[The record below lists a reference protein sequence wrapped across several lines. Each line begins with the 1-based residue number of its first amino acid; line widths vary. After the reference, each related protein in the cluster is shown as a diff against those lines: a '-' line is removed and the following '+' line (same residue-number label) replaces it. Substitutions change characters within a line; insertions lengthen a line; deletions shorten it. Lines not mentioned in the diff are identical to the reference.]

1 MQMESLISHVRYA
14 TRQYRQSPVFTATAV
29 LTLALGIGG
38 TTAIFSLMHGIMLR
52 SLPVAD
58 PASLYRIGEGTEC
71 CMEGGPQ
78 DKWGMYSYPLFE
90 RFQQNLPEFDEVAAF
105 QAGPNDMSVRRDVE
119 QVSAA
124 RNTEYVTGNYFR
136 TFGIRPFAGRLLSPE
151 DDQPSATPVAVL
163 SYRTWQMQYGAD
175 TSVLGSTF
183 VIEGHPFTVIGITPP
198 GFYGE
203 TLRANPPDLW
213 IPLQQ
218 EPLINGPG
226 TLLHQPITAW
236 LRVIGRAKPGANL
249 QPVGPRLTTMLRQ
262 WLKTDAGYPANWA
275 SAIEQ
280 SLPNQ
285 TIRIV
290 SAGSGVAVMK
300 EDYGRS
306 LQILLAV
313 CGLVLLIACANVA
326 NLLLARAAA
335 RRSQTAVRLAI
346 GASRRQVISQALAES
361 ISLSLLGGVAGLV
374 VAIGATR
381 LLIHIAFRNATMM
394 PVSIVPSLPVL
405 AFAIG
410 LSLFTGVLFGTAPAW
425 FATRTQPIE
434 ALRGA
439 GRSTGGQGSLTRK
452 ALLIA
457 QATLSVVLVAGAMML
472 ARSLGNLEH
481 QDLGYERENR
491 IVVAMNP
498 PPLNYAPER
507 LNALYRQLEIRLR
520 QMPGIE
526 NVGLAL
532 YNPLTDN
539 WGELIMVQGRENS
552 EFSENGSASWNRV
565 SASYLQALGQKVVR
579 GRGFSESDN
588 ENSEEVVVVNETF
601 AKRYYP
607 NEDPLDKHFG
617 LDLPKYSGKFRIV
630 GVINDSKFTNPR
642 REARAMFF
650 ASLPQWAK
658 YDEEIMQKLDR
669 RTHYISGIL
678 LVTHTPTGVLEPQLR
693 KAIAEVDSN
702 LTVNNVRS
710 LSDQIALTF
719 DQERAVASLAGLFGI
734 VALLLA
740 AVGLYGVTAYT
751 VAQKTKEIGVRMAL
765 GADRERIVRFVLTGA
780 FRNVAFGLLLGILL
794 AIGAGRL
801 MSSQLYG
808 VKSWDIPA
816 LGAAAVALGV
826 CAFFA
831 TVIPAF
837 RAAAIEPMKVLRAE

>member
-1 MQMESLISHVRYA
+1 
-14 TRQYRQSPVFTATAV
+14 
-29 LTLALGIGG
+29 
-38 TTAIFSLMHGIMLR
+38 
-52 SLPVAD
+52 
-58 PASLYRIGEGTEC
+58 
-71 CMEGGPQ
+71 
-78 DKWGMYSYPLFE
+78 
-90 RFQQNLPEFDEVAAF
+90 
-105 QAGPNDMSVRRDVE
+105 MSA
-119 QVSAA
+119 Q
-124 RNTEYVTGNYFR
+124 
-136 TFGIRPFAGRLLSPE
+136 

-175 TSVLGSTF
+175 PSVLGSTF
-183 VIEGHPFTVIGITPP
+183 FVEGHPFTVIGITPP

-213 IPLQQ
+213 IPLQH
-218 EPLINGPG
+218 EPLINGPSS
-226 TLLHQPITAW
+226 LLHQPITAW

-249 QPVGPRLTTMLRQ
+249 QPVGPRLTTLLRQ
-262 WLKTDAGYPANWA
+262 WMKNDAGYPPNWA

-285 TIRIV
+285 TITVV

-313 CGLVLLIACANVA
+313 CGMVLLIACANVA

-346 GASRRQVISQALAES
+346 GASRKQVISQALAES
-361 ISLSLLGGVAGLV
+361 VLLSLLGGVAGLA

-405 AFAIG
+405 GFAIG
-410 LSLFTGVLFGTAPAW
+410 LSLLTGVLFGTAPAW
-425 FATRTQPIE
+425 LSTHTQPIE

-439 GRSTGGQGSLTRK
+439 GRSTRNQGTFTRK

-457 QATLSVVLVAGAMML
+457 QATISVVLVAGAIML

-491 IVVAMNP
+491 VLVAMNP

-507 LNALYRQLEIRLR
+507 LNAMYRQIETRLR
-520 QMPGIE
+520 QMPGVE
-526 NVGLAL
+526 NAGIAL

-552 EFSENGSASWNRV
+552 QFNDNGSASWNRV
-565 SASYLQALGQKVVR
+565 SASYLPALGQRVVR
-579 GRGFSESDN
+579 GRALSEADN
-588 ENSEEVVVVNETF
+588 ENSEQVVVVNETF
-601 AKRYYP
+601 AKRFYP
-607 NEDPLDKHFG
+607 NEDVLDKHFG
-617 LDLPKYSGKFRIV
+617 LDLPKYSDRFRIV
-630 GVINDSKFTNPR
+630 GVVNDSKFSSPR

-650 ASLPQWAK
+650 APLAQWTK

-678 LVTHTPTGVLEPQLR
+678 LVTGTPPGILEPQVR

-710 LSDQIALTF
+710 LPEQVALTF

-751 VAQKTKEIGVRMAL
+751 VAQRTNEIGVRMAL
-765 GADRERIVRFVLTGA
+765 GADRERIVRFVLGGA
-780 FRNVAFGLLLGILL
+780 FRRVAIGLLLGIPL

-801 MSSQLYG
+801 MASQLYG
-808 VKSWDIPA
+808 VKAWDLPA
-816 LGAAAVALGV
+816 LAAAAGALGL

-837 RAAAIEPMKVLRAE
+837 RAAAIQPMNVLRAD

>member
-1 MQMESLISHVRYA
+1 MDSLIAYLRYA
-14 TRQYRQSPVFTATAV
+14 ARQFRHSPVFTTTAV

-38 TTAIFSLMHGIMLR
+38 TTAIFSLMHAIMLR

-58 PASLYRIGEGTEC
+58 PASLYRIGEGNEC

-78 DKWGMYSYPLFE
+78 DSWGMYSYPLVE
-90 RFQQNLPEFDEVAAF
+90 RLRQNLPEFEEVAAF
-105 QAGPNDMSVRRDVE
+105 QAGPNDMSVRRQSE

-124 RNTEYVTGNYFR
+124 RNTEYVTGNYFSI
-136 TFGIRPFAGRLLSPE
+136 FGIKSFAGRLMSAE
-151 DDQPSATPVAVL
+151 DDTPSATPVAVL

-175 TSVLGSTF
+175 PSVLGSTF
-183 VIEGHPFTVIGITPP
+183 FIEGHPFTVIGITPP

-213 IPLQQ
+213 IPLQH
-218 EPLINGPG
+218 EPLINGPS
-226 TLLHQPITAW
+226 TLLQQPITAW

-249 QPVGPRLTTMLRQ
+249 QPVGPRLTTLLRQ
-262 WLKTDAGYPANWA
+262 WMKTDAGYPANWL

-285 TIRIV
+285 TITVV

-313 CGLVLLIACANVA
+313 CGMVLLIACANVA

-346 GASRRQVISQALAES
+346 GASRKQVISQALAES
-361 ISLSLLGGVAGLV
+361 VLLSLLGGVAGLA

-394 PVSIVPSLPVL
+394 PVSIMPSLPVL
-405 AFAIG
+405 GFAIG
-410 LSLFTGVLFGTAPAW
+410 LSLLTGVLFGTAPAW
-425 FATRTQPIE
+425 FSTHTQPIE

-439 GRSTGGQGSLTRK
+439 GRSTGNQGTFTRK

-457 QATLSVVLVAGAMML
+457 QATISVVLVAGSIML

-481 QDLGYERENR
+481 QNLGYERENR
-491 IVVAMNP
+491 ILVAMNP

-507 LNALYRQLEIRLR
+507 LNAMYRQLETRLR

-526 NVGLAL
+526 NAGMAL

-552 EFSENGSASWNRV
+552 QFNENGGASWNRV
-565 SASYLQALGQKVVR
+565 SAGYLQALGQKVVR
-579 GRGFSESDN
+579 GRGLSEADN
-588 ENSEEVVVVNETF
+588 ENGELVVVVNETF
-601 AKRYYP
+601 AKRFYP
-607 NEDPLDKHFG
+607 NEDVLDKHFG

-630 GVINDSKFTNPR
+630 GVVNDSKFSSPR

-650 ASLPQWAK
+650 APLTQWTK

-678 LVTHTPTGVLEPQLR
+678 LVTRTPPGILEPQVR
-693 KAIAEVDSN
+693 RAIAEVDSN

-710 LSDQIALTF
+710 LPEQIALTF

-751 VAQKTKEIGVRMAL
+751 VAQRTNEIGVRMAL
-765 GADRERIVRFVLTGA
+765 GADRERIVRFVLGGA
-780 FRNVAFGLLLGILL
+780 FRRVAIGLLLGIPL

-801 MSSQLYG
+801 MASQLYG
-808 VKSWDIPA
+808 VKAWDLPA
-816 LGAAAVALGV
+816 LAAAAGALGM

-837 RAAAIEPMKVLRAE
+837 RAAAIQPMNVLRAD

>member
-1 MQMESLISHVRYA
+1 MDSLIAYLRYA
-14 TRQYRQSPVFTATAV
+14 ARQFRHSPVFTTTAV

-38 TTAIFSLMHGIMLR
+38 TTAIFSLMHAIMLR

-58 PASLYRIGEGTEC
+58 PASLYRIGEGNEC

-78 DKWGMYSYPLFE
+78 DRWGMYSYPLFE
-90 RFQQNLPEFDEVAAF
+90 RLQQDLPEFEEVAAF
-105 QAGPNDMSVRRDVE
+105 QAGPNDMSVRRQSE

-124 RNTEYVTGNYFR
+124 RNTEYVTGNYFS
-136 TFGIRPFAGRLLSPE
+136 TFGMKSFAGRLMSAE

-175 TSVLGSTF
+175 PSVLGSTF
-183 VIEGHPFTVIGITPP
+183 FIEGHPFTVIGITPP

-213 IPLQQ
+213 IPLQH
-218 EPLINGPG
+218 EPLINGPS

-236 LRVIGRAKPGANL
+236 LRVIARAKPGANL
-249 QPVGPRLTTMLRQ
+249 HPVGPRLTTLLRQ
-262 WLKTDAGYPANWA
+262 WMKSDAGYPANWA

-285 TIRIV
+285 SITVV

-346 GASRRQVISQALAES
+346 GASRKQVISQAFAES
-361 ISLSLLGGVAGLV
+361 VLLSVLGGVAGLA

-405 AFAIG
+405 GFAIG
-410 LSLFTGVLFGTAPAW
+410 LSLFTGALFGTAPAW
-425 FATRTQPIE
+425 FSTHTQPIE

-439 GRSTGGQGSLTRK
+439 GRSTGNQGSFTRK

-457 QATLSVVLVAGAMML
+457 QATISVVLVAGAIML

-491 IVVAMNP
+491 ILVAMNP

-507 LNALYRQLEIRLR
+507 LNAMYRQLETRLR

-526 NVGLAL
+526 NAGMAL

-552 EFSENGSASWNRV
+552 QFNENGGASWNRV
-565 SASYLQALGQKVVR
+565 SASYLPALGQRVVR
-579 GRGFSESDN
+579 GRALSEADN
-588 ENSEEVVVVNETF
+588 ESSEQVVVVNETF
-601 AKRYYP
+601 AKRFYP
-607 NEDPLDKHFG
+607 NEEPLDKHFG
-617 LDLPKYSGKFRIV
+617 LDLPKYSGRFRIV
-630 GVINDSKFTNPR
+630 GVVNDSKFSSPR

-650 ASLPQWAK
+650 APLVQWTK

-678 LVTHTPTGVLEPQLR
+678 LVTRTPPGILEPQVR

-702 LTVNNVRS
+702 LTVNSVRS
-710 LSDQIALTF
+710 LPEQVALTF

-751 VAQKTKEIGVRMAL
+751 VAQRTNEIGVRMAL
-765 GADRERIVRFVLTGA
+765 GADRERIVRLVLGSA
-780 FRNVAFGLLLGILL
+780 FRRVAIGLLLGMPL

-801 MSSQLYG
+801 MASQLYG
-808 VKSWDIPA
+808 VKAWDVPA
-816 LGAAAVALGV
+816 LAAAAGALGL

-831 TVIPAF
+831 TVIPAI
-837 RAAAIEPMKVLRAE
+837 RAATIQPMNVLRAD

>member
-1 MQMESLISHVRYA
+1 MDSLIAYLRYA
-14 TRQYRQSPVFTATAV
+14 ARQFRHSPVFTTTAV

-38 TTAIFSLMHGIMLR
+38 TTAIFSLMHAIMLR

-58 PASLYRIGEGTEC
+58 PASLYRIGEGNEC

-78 DKWGMYSYPLFE
+78 DSWGMYSYPLVE
-90 RFQQNLPEFDEVAAF
+90 RLRQNLPEFEEVAAF
-105 QAGPNDMSVRRDVE
+105 QAGPNDMSVRRQSE

-124 RNTEYVTGNYFR
+124 RNTEYVTGNYFSI
-136 TFGIRPFAGRLLSPE
+136 FGIKSFAGRLMSAE
-151 DDQPSATPVAVL
+151 DDTPSATPVAVL

-175 TSVLGSTF
+175 PSVLGSTF
-183 VIEGHPFTVIGITPP
+183 FIEGHPFTVIGITPP

-213 IPLQQ
+213 IPLQH
-218 EPLINGPG
+218 EPLINGPS
-226 TLLHQPITAW
+226 TLLQQPITAW

-249 QPVGPRLTTMLRQ
+249 QPVGPRLTTLLRQ
-262 WLKTDAGYPANWA
+262 WMKTDAGYPANWL

-285 TIRIV
+285 TITVV

-313 CGLVLLIACANVA
+313 CGMVLLIACANVA

-346 GASRRQVISQALAES
+346 GASHKQVISQALAES
-361 ISLSLLGGVAGLV
+361 VLLSLLGGVAGLA

-394 PVSIVPSLPVL
+394 PVSIMPSLPVL
-405 AFAIG
+405 GFAIG
-410 LSLFTGVLFGTAPAW
+410 LSLLTGVLFGTAPAW
-425 FATRTQPIE
+425 FSTHTQPIE

-439 GRSTGGQGSLTRK
+439 GRSTGNQGTFTRK

-457 QATLSVVLVAGAMML
+457 QATISVVLVAGSIML

-481 QDLGYERENR
+481 QNLGYERENR
-491 IVVAMNP
+491 ILVAMNP

-507 LNALYRQLEIRLR
+507 LNAMYRQLETRLR

-526 NVGLAL
+526 NAGMAL

-552 EFSENGSASWNRV
+552 QFNENGGASWNRV
-565 SASYLQALGQKVVR
+565 SAGYLQALGQKVVR
-579 GRGFSESDN
+579 GRGLSEADN
-588 ENSEEVVVVNETF
+588 ENGELVVVVNETF
-601 AKRYYP
+601 AKRFYP
-607 NEDPLDKHFG
+607 NEDVLDKHFG

-630 GVINDSKFTNPR
+630 GVVNDSKFSSPR

-650 ASLPQWAK
+650 APLTQWTK

-678 LVTHTPTGVLEPQLR
+678 LVTRTPPGILEPQVR
-693 KAIAEVDSN
+693 RAIAEVDSN

-710 LSDQIALTF
+710 LPEQIALTF

-751 VAQKTKEIGVRMAL
+751 VAQRTNEIGVRMAL
-765 GADRERIVRFVLTGA
+765 GADRERIVRFVLGGA
-780 FRNVAFGLLLGILL
+780 FRRVAIGLLLGIPL

-801 MSSQLYG
+801 MASQLYG
-808 VKSWDIPA
+808 VQAWDLPA
-816 LGAAAVALGV
+816 LAAAAGALGM

-837 RAAAIEPMKVLRAE
+837 RAAAIQPMNVLRAD

>member
-1 MQMESLISHVRYA
+1 MDSLIAYLRYA
-14 TRQYRQSPVFTATAV
+14 ARQFRHSPVFTATAV

-38 TTAIFSLMHGIMLR
+38 TTAIFSLMHAIMLR
-52 SLPVAD
+52 SLPVTD
-58 PASLYRIGEGTEC
+58 PASLYRIGDGNDC

-78 DKWGMYSYPLFE
+78 DRWGMYSYPLYE
-90 RFQQNLPEFDEVAAF
+90 RFRQNLPEFEEVAAF
-105 QAGPNDMSVRRDVE
+105 QAGPNDMSVRRQSE

-124 RNTEYVTGNYFR
+124 RNTEYITGNYFS
-136 TFGIRPFAGRLLSPE
+136 TFGIRPFAGRLMSAE
-151 DDQPSATPVAVL
+151 DDQPSAPPVVVL

-175 TSVLGSTF
+175 ASILGSTL

-226 TLLHQPITAW
+226 TLLQQPITAW

-262 WLKTDAGYPANWA
+262 WMKTDAGYPPNWV

-285 TIRIV
+285 NITIV

-326 NLLLARAAA
+326 NLLLARSAA

-346 GASRRQVISQALAES
+346 GASRKQVISQALAES
-361 ISLSLLGGVAGLV
+361 ILLSLLGGIAGLV

-405 AFAIG
+405 GFAIG
-410 LSLFTGVLFGTAPAW
+410 LSLLTGVLFGTAPAW
-425 FATRTQPIE
+425 FSTHTQPIE

-439 GRSTGGQGSLTRK
+439 GRSTGSQGSFARK

-457 QATLSVVLVAGAMML
+457 QATISVVLVAGAMML

-481 QDLGYERENR
+481 QNLGYERENR
-491 IVVAMNP
+491 ILVAMNP

-507 LNALYRQLEIRLR
+507 LNALYRQLETRLR

-526 NVGLAL
+526 NAGIAL

-552 EFSENGSASWNRV
+552 QFNENGSASWNRV
-565 SASYLQALGQKVVR
+565 TADYLNALGQKIVR
-579 GRGFSESDN
+579 GRGFSEADN
-588 ENSEEVVVVNETF
+588 ENSDQVVVVNETF

-607 NEDPLDKHFG
+607 NEDPIDKHFG
-617 LDLPKYSGKFRIV
+617 LDLPKYSGRFRIV
-630 GVINDSKFTNPR
+630 GVVNDSKFSSPR
-642 REARAMFF
+642 RDARAMFF
-650 ASLPQWAK
+650 ASLAQWTK

-678 LVTHTPTGVLEPQLR
+678 LVTKTPPGVLEPQLR

-751 VAQKTKEIGVRMAL
+751 VAQRTNEIGVRMAL
-765 GADRERIVRFVLTGA
+765 GANRERIVQFVLTGA
-780 FRNVAFGLLLGILL
+780 FRRVAFGLLLGIPL

-801 MSSQLYG
+801 MASQLYG
-808 VKSWDIPA
+808 VKSWDVPA
-816 LGAAAVALGV
+816 LAAAAGALGV

-837 RAAAIEPMKVLRAE
+837 RAAAIQPMSVLRTD

>member
-1 MQMESLISHVRYA
+1 
-14 TRQYRQSPVFTATAV
+14 
-29 LTLALGIGG
+29 
-38 TTAIFSLMHGIMLR
+38 
-52 SLPVAD
+52 
-58 PASLYRIGEGTEC
+58 
-71 CMEGGPQ
+71 
-78 DKWGMYSYPLFE
+78 
-90 RFQQNLPEFDEVAAF
+90 
-105 QAGPNDMSVRRDVE
+105 
-119 QVSAA
+119 
-124 RNTEYVTGNYFR
+124 
-136 TFGIRPFAGRLLSPE
+136 
-151 DDQPSATPVAVL
+151 
-163 SYRTWQMQYGAD
+163 MQYGAD
-175 TSVLGSTF
+175 PSVLGSTF
-183 VIEGHPFTVIGITPP
+183 FVEGHPFTVIGITPP

-213 IPLQQ
+213 IPLQH
-218 EPLINGPG
+218 EPLINGPSS
-226 TLLHQPITAW
+226 LLHQPITAW

-249 QPVGPRLTTMLRQ
+249 QPVGPRLTTLLRQ
-262 WLKTDAGYPANWA
+262 WMKNDAGYPPNWA

-285 TIRIV
+285 TITVV

-313 CGLVLLIACANVA
+313 CGMVLLIACANVA

-346 GASRRQVISQALAES
+346 GASRKQVISQALAES
-361 ISLSLLGGVAGLV
+361 VLLSLLGGVAGLA

-405 AFAIG
+405 GFAIG
-410 LSLFTGVLFGTAPAW
+410 LSLLTGVLFGTAPAW
-425 FATRTQPIE
+425 FSTHTQPIE

-439 GRSTGGQGSLTRK
+439 GRSTGNQGTFTRK

-457 QATLSVVLVAGAMML
+457 QATISVVLVAGAIML

-491 IVVAMNP
+491 VLVAMNP

-507 LNALYRQLEIRLR
+507 LNAMYRQIETRLR
-520 QMPGIE
+520 QMPGVE
-526 NVGLAL
+526 NAGIAL

-552 EFSENGSASWNRV
+552 QFNDNGSASWNRV
-565 SASYLQALGQKVVR
+565 SASYLPALGQRVVR
-579 GRGFSESDN
+579 GRALSEADN
-588 ENSEEVVVVNETF
+588 ENSEQVVVVNETF
-601 AKRYYP
+601 AKRFYP
-607 NEDPLDKHFG
+607 NEDVLDKHFG
-617 LDLPKYSGKFRIV
+617 LDLPKYSDRFRIV
-630 GVINDSKFTNPR
+630 GVVNDSKFSSPR

-650 ASLPQWAK
+650 APLAQWTK

-678 LVTHTPTGVLEPQLR
+678 LVTGTPPGILEPQVR

-710 LSDQIALTF
+710 LPEQVALTF

-751 VAQKTKEIGVRMAL
+751 VAQRTNEIGVRMAL
-765 GADRERIVRFVLTGA
+765 GADRERIVRFVLGGA
-780 FRNVAFGLLLGILL
+780 FRRVAIGLLLGIPL

-801 MSSQLYG
+801 MASQLYG
-808 VKSWDIPA
+808 VKAWDLPA
-816 LGAAAVALGV
+816 LAAAAGALGL

-837 RAAAIEPMKVLRAE
+837 RAAAIQPMNVLRAD

>member
-1 MQMESLISHVRYA
+1 
-14 TRQYRQSPVFTATAV
+14 
-29 LTLALGIGG
+29 
-38 TTAIFSLMHGIMLR
+38 
-52 SLPVAD
+52 
-58 PASLYRIGEGTEC
+58 
-71 CMEGGPQ
+71 
-78 DKWGMYSYPLFE
+78 MYSYPLVE
-90 RFQQNLPEFDEVAAF
+90 RLRQNLPEFEEVAAF
-105 QAGPNDMSVRRDVE
+105 QAGPNDMSVRRQSE

-124 RNTEYVTGNYFR
+124 RNAEYVTGNYFSI
-136 TFGIRPFAGRLLSPE
+136 FGIKSFAGRLMSAE
-151 DDQPSATPVAVL
+151 DDTPSATPVAVL

-175 TSVLGSTF
+175 PSVLGSTF
-183 VIEGHPFTVIGITPP
+183 FIEGHPFTVIGITPP

-213 IPLQQ
+213 IPLQH
-218 EPLINGPG
+218 EPLINGPS
-226 TLLHQPITAW
+226 TLLQQPITAW

-249 QPVGPRLTTMLRQ
+249 QPVGPRLTTLLRQ
-262 WLKTDAGYPANWA
+262 WMKTDAGYPANWL

-285 TIRIV
+285 TITVV

-313 CGLVLLIACANVA
+313 CGMVLLIACANVA

-346 GASRRQVISQALAES
+346 GASRKQVISQALAES
-361 ISLSLLGGVAGLV
+361 VLLSLLGGVAGLA

-394 PVSIVPSLPVL
+394 PVSIMPSLPVL
-405 AFAIG
+405 GFAIG
-410 LSLFTGVLFGTAPAW
+410 LSLLTGVLFGTAPAW
-425 FATRTQPIE
+425 FSTHTQPIE

-439 GRSTGGQGSLTRK
+439 GRSTGNQGTFTRK

-457 QATLSVVLVAGAMML
+457 QATISVVLVAGSIML

-481 QDLGYERENR
+481 QNLGYERENR
-491 IVVAMNP
+491 ILVAMNP

-507 LNALYRQLEIRLR
+507 LNAMYRQLETRLR

-526 NVGLAL
+526 NAGMAL

-552 EFSENGSASWNRV
+552 QFNENGGASWNRV
-565 SASYLQALGQKVVR
+565 SAGYLQALGQKVVR
-579 GRGFSESDN
+579 GRGLSEADN
-588 ENSEEVVVVNETF
+588 ENGELVVVVNETF
-601 AKRYYP
+601 AKRFYP
-607 NEDPLDKHFG
+607 NEDVLDKHFG

-630 GVINDSKFTNPR
+630 GVVNDSKFSSPR

-650 ASLPQWAK
+650 APLTQWTK

-678 LVTHTPTGVLEPQLR
+678 LVTRTPPGILEPQVR
-693 KAIAEVDSN
+693 RAIAEVDSN

-710 LSDQIALTF
+710 LPEQIALTF

-751 VAQKTKEIGVRMAL
+751 VAQRTNEIGVRMAL
-765 GADRERIVRFVLTGA
+765 GADRERIVRFVLGGA
-780 FRNVAFGLLLGILL
+780 FRRVAIGLLLGIPL

-801 MSSQLYG
+801 MASQLYG
-808 VKSWDIPA
+808 VQAWDLPA
-816 LGAAAVALGV
+816 LAAAAGALGM

-837 RAAAIEPMKVLRAE
+837 RAAAIQPMNVLRAD

>member
-1 MQMESLISHVRYA
+1 MNSVIAHLRYA
-14 TRQYRQSPVFTATAV
+14 IRQFRHSPVFTVTAV
-29 LTLALGIGG
+29 LTLAIGIGG
-38 TTAIFSLMHGIMLR
+38 TTAIFSLMHAIMLR

-58 PASLYRIGEGTEC
+58 PASLYRIGEGNDC

-78 DKWGMYSYPLFE
+78 DTWGMYSYPLFE
-90 RFQQNLPEFDEVAAF
+90 RLQQNLPEFEEIAAF
-105 QAGPNDMSVRRDVE
+105 QSGPGDMSVRRQSE

-124 RNTEYVTGNYFR
+124 RNTEYISGNYFS
-136 TFGIRPFAGRLLSPE
+136 TFGIKPFAGRLMSAE
-151 DDQPSATPVAVL
+151 DDQPSAAPVAVL

-175 TSVLGSTF
+175 PSVLGSTF
-183 VIEGHPFTVIGITPP
+183 VIEGHAFTVIGITPP

-213 IPLQQ
+213 VPLQQ
-218 EPLINGPG
+218 EPLLRGSSS
-226 TLLHQPITAW
+226 LLHQPITAW

-249 QPVGPRLTTMLRQ
+249 QPVGPRLTTLLRQ
-262 WLKTDAGYPANWA
+262 WMKNDAGYPPNWA

-285 TIRIV
+285 FIKV
-290 SAGSGVAVMK
+290 VPAGSGVAEMK

-346 GASRRQVISQALAES
+346 GASRRQIISQALTES
-361 ISLSLLGGVAGLV
+361 VLLSLLGGVAGLLV
-374 VAIGATR
+374 SIAATR

-394 PVSIVPSLPVL
+394 PVNIVPSLPVL
-405 AFAIG
+405 AFAIA
-410 LSLFTGVLFGTAPAW
+410 LSLITGILFGTAPAW

-439 GRSTGGQGSLTRK
+439 GRSTKDQGSFTRK

-457 QATLSVVLVAGAMML
+457 QATISVVLVAGAIML

-481 QDLGYERENR
+481 QNLGYERENR
-491 IVVAMNP
+491 ILVAMNP
-498 PPLNYAPER
+498 PPLSYAPER
-507 LNALYRQLEIRLR
+507 LNAMYRQLEMRLR
-520 QMPGIE
+520 QIPGIE
-526 NVGLAL
+526 DAGLAL

-539 WGELIMVQGRENS
+539 WGELIMVQGRESSQFN
-552 EFSENGSASWNRV
+552 ENGSASWNRV
-565 SASYLQALGQKVVR
+565 SAGYLQALGQKVVR
-579 GRGFSESDN
+579 GRGLSEADN
-588 ENSEEVVVVNETF
+588 ENGELVVVVNETF
-601 AKRYYP
+601 AKRFYP

-630 GVINDSKFTNPR
+630 GVINDSKFSRPR

-650 ASLPQWAK
+650 APLAQWTK
-658 YDEEIMQKLDR
+658 YDEEIMQKLDG

-678 LVTHTPTGVLEPQLR
+678 LVTRTPTGILEPQLR

-710 LSDQIALTF
+710 LPEQIALTF

-751 VAQKTKEIGVRMAL
+751 VAQRTNEIGVRMAL
-765 GADRERIVRFVLTGA
+765 GANRERIVRFVLGGA
-780 FRNVAFGLLLGILL
+780 FRRVTLGLLLGIPL

-801 MSSQLYG
+801 MASQLYG
-808 VKSWDIPA
+808 VKAWDITA
-816 LGAAAVALGV
+816 LAAAAVSLGI

-831 TVIPAF
+831 TVIPAV
-837 RAAAIEPMKVLRAE
+837 RAAAIQPMNVLRAD